1 MDASHGMESVI
12 GDARMCACRGA
23 CGWEEG
29 LPVTMGGKRDP
40 RQNLRLWFS
49 IILDVISH
57 KKSSL

>member
-1 MDASHGMESVI
+1 MLPMEL

-29 LPVTMGGKRDP
+29 LPVTMEGKREP